1 MPLAAGS
8 DQATIS
14 KNIHELSVNGS
25 RKRSHDQIVAIAL
38 SNADRHPR
46 AALGGGIGRSG
57 FGSMPHATAPHMMS
71 PSEGSPWWTR
81 SSAHEMTA
89 STHGGGGIGIPHMA
103 GGGMMSSSEASPW
116 WERSESRIA
125 DVPFHG
131 GLIGGSGAGRTDRL
145 PLSLGSG
152 SHVIPADAVS
162 GAGQHA
168 TNFGA
173 NAIQDATRT
182 GPYNVPVP
190 HMVHG
195 RGPPAAPHLSGVAND
210 PGPTGIEKSMTT
222 GLAEGGRTPP
232 QTSILAASGE
242 MVIPPEDVIAI
253 GQRGIRD
260 GRGKRGES
268 AADVGHRL
276 LDEMIARIRKFN
288 IEWLENAPLPKR
300 KDGGR
305 I

>member
-1 MPLAAGS
+1 MPLLAG
-8 DQATIS
+8 
-14 KNIHELSVNGS
+14 KENVGRNITELREHGS
-25 RKRSHDQIVAIAL
+25 RPRSERQILAIAL
-38 SNADRHPR
+38 SEASRRPR
-46 AALGGGIGRSG
+46 AAIGGGIGRSG
-57 FGSMPHATAPHMMS
+57 FGAMPHATSPHMMS

-81 SSAHEMTA
+81 SAAHEMT
-89 STHGGGGIGIPHMA
+89 SSPHGGIGIPHMA
-103 GGGMMSSSEASPW
+103 GGGGMMSASEASPW

-145 PLSLGSG
+145 PLSVPSG

-182 GPYNVPVP
+182 GPYGVPIP
-190 HMVHG
+190 KAIHG
-195 RGPPAAPHLSGVAND
+195 RGPPTAPRLSAAAND
-210 PGPTGIEKSMTT
+210 PGETGIEKAMTT
-222 GLAEGGRTPP
+222 GLAEGGHAPS
-232 QTSILAASGE
+232 QASILAASGE
-242 MVIPPEDVIAI
+242 MVIPAEDVIAI
-253 GQRGIRD
+253 GERGIRD

-288 IEWLENAPLPKR
+288 IEWLENAPDPK
-300 KDGGR
+300 K
-305 I
+305 